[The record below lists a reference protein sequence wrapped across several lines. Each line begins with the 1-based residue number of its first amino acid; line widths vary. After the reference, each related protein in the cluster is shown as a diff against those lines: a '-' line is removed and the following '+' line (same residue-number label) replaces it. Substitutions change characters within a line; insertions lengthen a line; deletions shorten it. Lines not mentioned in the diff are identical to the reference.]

1 MKQLVMQLWV
11 QWERAGI
18 LRLRS
23 CRLPSVFIRRPCP
36 PSSPEELRNSWGAL
50 APWELPQFIATANL
64 PPPSRLPPSSRFSRL
79 SVGPAPE
86 YFSLGRGRF
95 LQLLNMPLSPC
106 CPYHPAAVP
115 CRFGQPANMS
125 CCPRPKAG
133 GSVCGSK
140 FCFEATCGFTFVTAR

>member
-50 APWELPQFIATANL
+50 APWELPQFIATANPSATFSPSSLFPVQPVIGRTCSRVFLSGARKVSPVAEHALVTVLSL
-64 PPPSRLPPSSRFSRL
+64 PPRRSAMSLRSAREHVMLPSPQSR
-79 SVGPAPE
+79 G
-86 YFSLGRGRF
+86 LGLRI
-95 LQLLNMPLSPC
+95 
-106 CPYHPAAVP
+106 
-115 CRFGQPANMS
+115 
-125 CCPRPKAG
+125 
-133 GSVCGSK
+133 
-140 FCFEATCGFTFVTAR
+140 